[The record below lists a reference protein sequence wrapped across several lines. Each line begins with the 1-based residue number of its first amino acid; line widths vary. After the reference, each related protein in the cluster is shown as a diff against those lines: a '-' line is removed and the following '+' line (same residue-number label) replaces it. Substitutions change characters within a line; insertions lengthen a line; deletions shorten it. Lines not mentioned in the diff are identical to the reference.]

1 MAHVVNQISVFLEQ
15 RVGTL
20 AEFCEVLREAGVD
33 MRALSLAESTD
44 FGVARVIVDKLEV
57 AQKAL
62 KKSGRIFSITP
73 VVAVEI
79 KDEAGALYK
88 LLEVLKNANISLK
101 YCYAVT
107 TSHDGKAYMMI
118 RVSRTDIDKTL
129 ELLNQ

>member
-1 MAHVVNQISVFLEQ
+1 MAHIVNQISVFLEH
-15 RVGTL
+15 RPGTL

-33 MRALSLAESTD
+33 MRALSLAEATD

-62 KKSGRIFSITP
+62 ESAGRVFSITP
-73 VVAVEI
+73 VIAVEI
-79 KDEAGALYK
+79 KDEAGALYN
-88 LLEVLKNANISLK
+88 LLAVLKDANINLK

-118 RVSRTDIDKTL
+118 RVSRADIDRTL
-129 ELLNQ
+129 ELLN